1 MKNNLENN
9 EGAVQFL
16 ERDGLPNLA
25 YVRHEGDA
33 ERPMVVFLGGFRSDM
48 EGTKA
53 IFLENECKK
62 AGLGY
67 LRFDY
72 RGHGMSEGKFEDA
85 CIGEWLQ
92 DVLDILDACTSGK
105 VILVGSSMGGWLS
118 LLTATKDLG
127 RVQAMV
133 GLAAAPDFTTWMER
147 DMTDAQTKIMMEK
160 GYVEIPNE
168 YSDEPYLI
176 TRKLIE
182 DGRNHC
188 LLNAPID
195 LDIPVRLI
203 QGKKDADVP
212 WEVAEQIKQAITGK
226 DAQVIYIEEADHRLS
241 KPEELEVLKRT
252 LFDLI

>member
-1 MKNNLENN
+1 MSD
-9 EGAVQFL
+9 VQFL
-16 ERDGLPNLA
+16 ERATLPNLA
-25 YVRHEGDA
+25 YVKSEGDA
-33 ERPMVVFLGGFRSDM
+33 DKPTVVFLGGFRSDM

-53 IFLENECKK
+53 IFLEEECKK

-72 RGHGMSEGKFEDA
+72 RGHGVSEGKFEEA

-118 LLTATKDLG
+118 LLTAVQMPK
-127 RVQAMV
+127 RVQAMI
-133 GLAAAPDFTTWMER
+133 GLATAPDFTIWMER
-147 DMTDAQTKIMMEK
+147 DMTDAQTADMMEN
-160 GYVEIPNE
+160 GFVAIPNE
-168 YSDEPYLI
+168 YSDEPYMI

-188 LLNAPID
+188 LLTGPID
-195 LDIPVRLI
+195 LDMPVRLI

-212 WEVAEQIKQAITGK
+212 WQVAEQIKDAIKGK
-226 DAQVIYIEEADHRLS
+226 DVQTIYIDEADHRLS
-241 KPEELEVLKRT
+241 KPEELEILKRT
-252 LFDLI
+252 LFSLLS